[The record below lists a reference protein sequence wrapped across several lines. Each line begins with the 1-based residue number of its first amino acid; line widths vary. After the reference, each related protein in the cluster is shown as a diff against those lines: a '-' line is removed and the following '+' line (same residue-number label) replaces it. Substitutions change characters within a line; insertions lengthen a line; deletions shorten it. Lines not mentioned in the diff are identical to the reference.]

1 MAHTNAQSFV
11 EVGNYINRTEL
22 RKPFALHN
30 TETCIAHTYRDKYI
44 KLDNRKSVSN
54 FIAIFFSLHENAE
67 IENSSWG
74 SWKRKSIGISQI
86 ETSCIACIVRMRR
99 QYNQRIFTLPIII
112 IRKRF

>member
-22 RKPFALHN
+22 KKPFALHN

-54 FIAIFFSLHENAE
+54 FIAIFFFRYTRMLRLKIRRGAHGNENPLE
-67 IENSSWG
+67 
-74 SWKRKSIGISQI
+74 
-86 ETSCIACIVRMRR
+86 
-99 QYNQRIFTLPIII
+99 
-112 IRKRF
+112 